1 MLRPLQV
8 CVCKHIPQLL
18 AMISHKGKNASVI
31 AGKYAGDL
39 FCGELFFVNKKW
51 RGGAESA
58 DKAGFVPLFEGKSK
72 KRKAKV
78 ELKKSKKR
86 EWYYFSRK
94 IDRHI
99 TVQLFCLSASG
110 TWKFHSSTCV
120 FSVIL
125 YLEYRT
131 GSAVC
136 CGISLGN
143 PRGGSRDRSFPVC
156 CGNWNPALCC
166 HVAEESAQ

>member
-1 MLRPLQV
+1 MLIVKGGARLLRPLQ
-8 CVCKHIPQLL
+8 
-18 AMISHKGKNASVI
+18 VI

-78 ELKKSKKR
+78 VLKKSKKR

-94 IDRHI
+94 ITKR
-99 TVQLFCLSASG
+99 
-110 TWKFHSSTCV
+110 
-120 FSVIL
+120 
-125 YLEYRT
+125 
-131 GSAVC
+131 
-136 CGISLGN
+136 GN
-143 PRGGSRDRSFPVC
+143 RK
-156 CGNWNPALCC
+156 WN
-166 HVAEESAQ
+166 